1 MSQVILL
8 AKNAEQLRIET
19 YGRAVAEGVAAN
31 TKDFLNP
38 VPKPEDVKTAI
49 DDYVNSIKP
58 VRDQSVATN
67 EITENKRK
75 TAMNLVN
82 QLIKYADYTVD
93 GNEEILRNANIE
105 LRKKASK
112 KDIGK
117 LEIQTSRMGSEPGS
131 FYFRLASKAGANV
144 IGVFRKDAD
153 GEFRIV
159 DAFSTEIMLL
169 KNQPSGDQTYL
180 FKGKKGN
187 NDWDEASVSSAVT
200 VRVP

>member
-8 AKNAEQLRIET
+8 VKNAEQLRIET

-31 TKDFLNP
+31 TKDFPNP
-38 VPKPEDVKTAI
+38 VPKPDDVKTAI
-49 DDYVNSIKP
+49 DDYVKSIKP
-58 VRDQSVATN
+58 ERDKSLATD
-67 EITENKRK
+67 EITEKKR
-75 TAMNLVN
+75 TNAIALVN

-93 GNEEILRNANIE
+93 GDGEILRNANIE
-105 LRKKASK
+105 LRKKPSK

-117 LEIQTSRMGSEPGS
+117 LEIKTSRMGSEPGS
-131 FYFRLASKAGANV
+131 FYFRLVSKANASV
-144 IGVFRKDAD
+144 IGVFRKDAN
-153 GEFRIV
+153 GEFQIV
-159 DAFSTEIMLL
+159 DAFDTQFFTL
-169 KNQPSGDQTYL
+169 KNQPSGEQTYL